1 MANGSPHRN
10 RFVVVFVV
18 VVVAY
23 MWFWGVGF
31 LGCWCVC
38 GGSFVVIKV
47 LEVLRNFRFYIHL
60 NNIEE

>member
-10 RFVVVFVV
+10 RFVVVVVVVV

-38 GGSFVVIKV
+38 GGSFVRYLGTLGFI
-47 LEVLRNFRFYIHL
+47 FT
-60 NNIEE
+60 